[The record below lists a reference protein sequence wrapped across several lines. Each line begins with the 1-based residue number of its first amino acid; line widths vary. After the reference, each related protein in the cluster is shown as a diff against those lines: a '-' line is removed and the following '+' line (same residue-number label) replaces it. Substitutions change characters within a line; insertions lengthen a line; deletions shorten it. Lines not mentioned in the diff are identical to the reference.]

1 MKPDPR
7 RSPRIPFV
15 ASAEITDVLTETR
28 FRARTTDICQ
38 HGCYVDM
45 LNPLALGAAVKVR
58 IVGDVGTFGAT
69 AGVVYCH
76 LHLGM
81 GLVFQE
87 IEPAYQLTLQKWL
100 DGSGTV

>member
-1 MKPDPR
+1 
-7 RSPRIPFV
+7 
-15 ASAEITDVLTETR
+15 
-28 FRARTTDICQ
+28 
-38 HGCYVDM
+38 
-45 LNPLALGAAVKVR
+45 VKVR